1 MDFLATFVS
10 GTGLLATQ
18 MLDAKTALPPSAGC
32 ASGRSGAVSVA
43 SLSAA
48 PRSFSWGISASAV
61 APEGAI
67 MPAAA
72 QQRLFVTGV
81 STPLVLRSKTV
92 SALMFSCWFF
102 MPLSSDVRQRVG
114 PSGAGDR

>member
-1 MDFLATFVS
+1 
-10 GTGLLATQ
+10 

-61 APEGAI
+61 PLEGAI

-72 QQRLFVTGV
+72 QQRLFVSVAG
-81 STPLVLRSKTV
+81 
-92 SALMFSCWFF
+92 
-102 MPLSSDVRQRVG
+102 SSEQSRQSYTTKLNELWAV
-114 PSGAGDR
+114 ACV